1 MPSLL
6 DTLTWLIDVPSPYG
20 HEERLCDE
28 LERHFAD
35 HPTTRVG
42 NGLVVGERTGKPLLL
57 LVGHIDTVPH
67 QGQPPAFVADGRL
80 HGLGASDMKSGVAV
94 MIHLLE
100 DPDVAAGPY
109 DVIGV
114 FYDREEGP
122 VEENQLRTILTA
134 VPWLADAEFGVVLEP
149 TNLDLEE
156 GCNGAMNITLRFHG
170 RSAHSAR
177 PWLGENAI
185 LKATALLDKFAS
197 LEPRPVEINGLT
209 FYEVMGP
216 TLASGGI
223 ARNIIPKDFELNVS
237 YRFTP
242 DRTLEQAEAHF
253 RDFVGDLADEIVF
266 VDRAPSGP
274 VPEHN
279 AHLERLETVS
289 GAGRQPKQGWTD
301 VARLAEY
308 GVPAINYG
316 PGETALAHQVEES
329 VPIEHLDVAFGVL
342 KRWLV
347 EAH

>member
-1 MPSLL
+1 MASLL

-20 HEERLCDE
+20 SEERLCDE
-28 LERHFAD
+28 LEQYFAG
-35 HPTTRVG
+35 HPVTRVG

-67 QGQPPAFVADGRL
+67 QGQPPAYVEGDRL

-94 MIHLLE
+94 MMHLLE
-100 DPDVAAGPY
+100 DPDVDAGPY

-122 VEENQLRTILTA
+122 IEENQLRTILTA
-134 VPWLADAEFGVVLEP
+134 VPWLTDAEFAVVLEP

-156 GCNGAMNITLRFHG
+156 GCNGAMNITLRFEG
-170 RSAHSAR
+170 RAAHSAR

-185 LKATALLDKFAS
+185 LKATALLDKFAA

-223 ARNIIPKDFELNVS
+223 ARNIIPKDFEVNVS

-242 DRTLEQAEAHF
+242 DRTIEQAEEYF
-253 RDFVGDLADEIVF
+253 RSFVGDLADEIVF

-274 VPEHN
+274 VPEHDP
-279 AHLERLETVS
+279 HLERLEVIS
-289 GAGRQPKQGWTD
+289 EAQRQPKQGWTD
-301 VARLAEY
+301 VARLAEF
-308 GVPAINYG
+308 GVPGINYG

-329 VPIEHLDVAFGVL
+329 VPIDHLDTAFGVL
-342 KRWLV
+342 KRWLT
-347 EAH
+347 ER